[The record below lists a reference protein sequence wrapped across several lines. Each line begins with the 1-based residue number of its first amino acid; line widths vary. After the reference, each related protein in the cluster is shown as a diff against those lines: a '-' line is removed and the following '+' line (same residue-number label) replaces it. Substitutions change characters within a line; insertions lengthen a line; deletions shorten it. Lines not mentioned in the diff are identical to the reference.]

1 MQDKLNILYFE
12 RGIKMALKNLRNF
25 LKFDKSF
32 FDNKELVYLG
42 SKLTQDNKLKVSL
55 LIVKDTTEY
64 QNGQTNLGEQV
75 VVTVNN
81 KGIDEYS
88 SFIPMKT
95 ICRIEN
101 ITKAVVYGEF
111 QNQLSITADVIIVPQ
126 GNKQHEKS

>member
-1 MQDKLNILYFE
+1 MHNE
-12 RGIKMALKNLRNF
+12 RRIKMTLKNLRNF

-55 LIVKDTTEY
+55 LIIKDNTEY
-64 QNGQTNLGEQV
+64 QNDQTNLGEQV

-81 KGIDEYS
+81 KGIDDYS

-95 ICRIEN
+95 ICKIGN
-101 ITKAVVYGEF
+101 ISKAVVYGEY
-111 QNQLSITADVIIVPQ
+111 QNQLSIIADVLQVSQ
-126 GNKQHEKS
+126 VNKQYEKS

>member
-1 MQDKLNILYFE
+1 M
-12 RGIKMALKNLRNF
+12 
-25 LKFDKSF
+25 
-32 FDNKELVYLG
+32 G

-64 QNGQTNLGEQV
+64 QNSQTNLGEQV

-81 KGIDEYS
+81 KRIDEYS

-111 QNQLSITADVIIVPQ
+111 QNQLSITADVILDSQ